1 MKILKLGQM
10 IGGANSPKP
19 SGFDNEYSI
28 NFDGV
33 DDYLTFGDA
42 TAFTPNGSGA
52 GRGFSIGMWFKT
64 TDASAGFTNKFL
76 ITKTRAAASQQEYE
90 MQIQSTGKIS
100 LKFIGGG
107 GGSLFDPTTRLET
120 STALNTGAW
129 KHIVFT
135 WSLASPVTTSNFKVY
150 VNGSQ
155 DTSATLLNS
164 GTMTAVKNGSTPLTA
179 MAFEPTG
186 GLFAR
191 YTSGNTDEIFIVDDE
206 LSASQVT
213 DIYNGGTPI
222 DMTTINHLV
231 GWWRNGDPTGTGA
244 FPTITDQSSN
254 SNDGT
259 MTNMTSSDIVT
270 DVP

>member
-1 MKILKLGQM
+1 
-10 IGGANSPKP
+10 
-19 SGFDNEYSI
+19 
-28 NFDGV
+28 
-33 DDYLTFGDA
+33 
-42 TAFTPNGSGA
+42 
-52 GRGFSIGMWFKT
+52 
-64 TDASAGFTNKFL
+64 
-76 ITKTRAAASQQEYE
+76 
-90 MQIQSTGKIS
+90 
-100 LKFIGGG
+100 
-107 GGSLFDPTTRLET
+107 
-120 STALNTGAW
+120 
-129 KHIVFT
+129 
-135 WSLASPVTTSNFKVY
+135 
-150 VNGSQ
+150 
-155 DTSATLLNS
+155 
-164 GTMTAVKNGSTPLTA
+164 MTAVKNGSTPLTA